1 MLQECGIVYVTFLD
15 DFSMTYNGKILD
27 VSGIKSDKITELLA
41 YIISHRYNNISV
53 GELSDAMWSDEES
66 DNPANALKNL
76 VYRTRGILKLCFGAT
91 DFIKTG
97 RGYYSWNRDVAVKT
111 DSEEFER
118 LY

>member
-53 GELSDAMWSDEES
+53 G
-66 DNPANALKNL
+66 
-76 VYRTRGILKLCFGAT
+76 
-91 DFIKTG
+91 
-97 RGYYSWNRDVAVKT
+97 
-111 DSEEFER
+111 
-118 LY
+118 

>member
-76 VYRTRGILKLCFGAT
+76 ALVQQI
-91 DFIKTG
+91 
-97 RGYYSWNRDVAVKT
+97 S
-111 DSEEFER
+111 
-118 LY
+118 

>member
-53 GELSDAMWSDEES
+53 GSYQMRCG
-66 DNPANALKNL
+66 
-76 VYRTRGILKLCFGAT
+76 VMRRVTILPMH
-91 DFIKTG
+91 
-97 RGYYSWNRDVAVKT
+97 
-111 DSEEFER
+111 
-118 LY
+118 